1 MSIKEDIEE
10 ALPNC
15 KYIERLGRGGFGA
28 VFKVK
33 NRLTGLHFAVKVL
46 EEGAKEEAQRL
57 MDLEPHPNVV
67 RILDVKE
74 DKFLLMDLVK
84 GETLRDVLTR
94 RGPLKPEAW
103 FPYFQG
109 ILNGLSHLHAGKV
122 VHRDVKPENIIV
134 NENGECVL
142 IDLGAARKEG
152 RETSYTGTYRYSA
165 PESLPDPIGLG
176 GAPRRSW
183 DIYSLSVVAF
193 EMLYGCVPS
202 SGPKGSFVEVTDD
215 DREKMMDRL
224 RKSEVGYVRAIREG
238 LDPVA
243 THRPKSIFDWLC
255 SMVVVSMRDAKQDDM
270 YYAQAVEI
278 RSVFMKGDWKKK
290 DVLGAIVDEM
300 KLAKRSSSLYEEL
313 RKKKKASIL
322 QWLVDE
328 HAKLFVKWAEE
339 SVECES
345 MRLSQDT
352 ELEPEPEPES
362 EPKLADLRKQ
372 ISTDI
377 KIPLRSI
384 TFYRRDKFGVWTK
397 ANGGARRD
405 IFFEQWGYKY
415 HRNPELLPESIDDE
429 TVAEL
434 RRIAFRIYGLPE
446 GAFEVVKPPPSGDI
460 YNGNTGVRRVR
471 AEWQEIDAG

>member
-224 RKSEVGYVRAIREG
+224 WKSEVGYVRAIREG

-255 SMVVVSMRDAKQDDM
+255 SMVVVSMRDAKQ
-270 YYAQAVEI
+270 YYARAVDL
-278 RSVFMKGDWKKK
+278 RSVLMEEDDLEIKDFLDAIDDDKKQTKKG
-290 DVLGAIVDEM
+290 
-300 KLAKRSSSLYEEL
+300 SSLYEEL
-313 RKKKKASIL
+313 RKMNKADIL

-328 HAKLFVKWAEE
+328 HAEKFVKWGEE
-339 SVECES
+339 FEYES
-345 MRLSQDT
+345 MPHSSQDPT
-352 ELEPEPEPES
+352 KLEPES
-362 EPKLADLRKQ
+362 TLADLREQ
-372 ISTDI
+372 IATDLD
-377 KIPLRSI
+377 IPLRSVA
-384 TFYRRDKFGVWTK
+384 FYRNDGDNTEALGRLKRD
-397 ANGGARRD
+397 A
-405 IFFEQWGYKY
+405 FFEEWGSKY
-415 HRNPELLPESIDDE
+415 GRTPELLPNMIDNE
-429 TVAEL
+429 TVAWL
-434 RRIAFRIYGLPE
+434 RRIVHRIYGLPDKS
-446 GAFEVVKPPPSGDI
+446 FQMVRPPPKRSI
-460 YNGNTGVRRVR
+460 YHGNTNVWNVLH
-471 AEWQEIDAG
+471 EWRSKG